1 MPRMKSK
8 KKCTSGCPTGGHKSW
23 GECARAKSL
32 QLSPA
37 VNGEYGKRQKAW
49 DKELASYESAV
60 KQGVQPRG
68 TKQHLIDE
76 AMATSEATGVAYTA

>member
-8 KKCTSGCPTGGHKSW
+8 KNCTSGCLTGGHKSW
-23 GECARAKSL
+23 GECMRSKGL

-37 VNGEYGKRQKAW
+37 VNGDYGKKQKAW
-49 DKELASYESAV
+49 DKELANYESAV

-68 TKQHLIDE
+68 TKQKLIDE
-76 AMATSEATGVAYTA
+76 AMETSQATGVAYQA